1 VRQARRHNR
10 FEFRDQLVNALR
22 RQVQSKQLHG
32 DQSLAF
38 GIVRPKDRTQCAS
51 ADLMKN
57 SERTEPL
64 WKRSTGRFRVQLKTP
79 QEGGLIVTPTR

>member
-1 VRQARRHNR
+1 
-10 FEFRDQLVNALR
+10 
-22 RQVQSKQLHG
+22 
-32 DQSLAF
+32 
-38 GIVRPKDRTQCAS
+38 
-51 ADLMKN
+51 MKN